1 MSFYFAYKLIHN
13 DIENHDNKLYKLSEE
28 IKFLQNYKKYHNLC
42 MAAKRAGTNS
52 TFYKEHENEILLFE
66 TAQFYFESINEN
78 PDTLNLADLFEKFKE
93 VKQDKTAVE
102 KVFKDLKKQLKEL
115 DTIRQNVETTLGIEL
130 LKEEKKEEQAESEK
144 DRNKKSCCNIE
155 YRDK

>member
-1 MSFYFAYKLIHN
+1 MNFLINNNLKTGEDFGRYYNGILAEYKLIHN
-13 DIENHDNKLYKLSEE
+13 DIENYDTKLYKLSEK

-66 TAQFYFESINEN
+66 TAQLYFESINEN

-93 VKQDKTAVE
+93 VKQDKTWGLGYYSCFV
-102 KVFKDLKKQLKEL
+102 KKLH
-115 DTIRQNVETTLGIEL
+115 TGNR
-130 LKEEKKEEQAESEK
+130 
-144 DRNKKSCCNIE
+144 
-155 YRDK
+155 